1 VLFASLVAALLLM
14 QQPVPQA
21 DTTTIAPLDSARV
34 ADKAIAEV
42 VDDVDGARPKPEIR
56 PIIAP
61 SAFYSPVRGFG
72 IGGGVAVWN
81 AARAGDRLH
90 VEGRLTQRYQSL
102 WGSYS
107 TSNPATSRVYA
118 LIGMGGTTTSRY
130 PYYGTSPRYNREAK
144 LDIDRA
150 AFEVEGRVGW
160 APFGPRTVVL
170 QPTLQ
175 FRYDRLR
182 DYAEADGGSIELAN
196 PDDLRQLDA
205 LRDDPR
211 HGVSGGLSVLL
222 DTRDDEIMPRSGLVL
237 QSAVTQFAAT
247 DDSDLGFTRGQATA
261 TMFHPALFR
270 IPFLPEP
277 GAFFVRANVVVT
289 RQDDDA
295 PLPYMYLPDL
305 DRDLLIGF
313 PRRRFQGRDAASLAV
328 GVRGVV
334 VQAIGAFLVEGMAFG
349 MVGAAYDDIS
359 EDFTPR
365 VTFDP
370 ASVDPAD
377 RVPLRPSAAIGMNVH
392 FIDRERPLIGV
403 VLGGGPEGLTSATFR
418 IVYPLRWYRPEI
430 R

>member
-1 VLFASLVAALLLM
+1 M

-21 DTTTIAPLDSARV
+21 DTTAIAPADSAR
-34 ADKAIAEV
+34 AANEAIAEV
-42 VDDVDGARPKPEIR
+42 VDDVEGARPKPDIR

-72 IGGGVAVWN
+72 IGGGMAVWN
-81 AARAGDRLH
+81 AAQAGDRLH

-107 TSNPATSRVYA
+107 TSDPAQSRAYA
-118 LIGMGGTTTSRY
+118 LIGAGGTTTSRY
-130 PYYGTSPRYNREAK
+130 PYYGSSPRYNRDAK
-144 LDIDRA
+144 LDLDRA

-160 APFGPRTVVL
+160 APLGPRTIVL

-175 FRYDRLR
+175 FRYDLLR
-182 DYAEADGGSIELAN
+182 DYAEAQEGTLELAG

-222 DTRDDEIMPRSGLVL
+222 DTRDDEIMPRSGVVL
-237 QSAVTQFAAT
+237 QSSVTQFVAT
-247 DDSDLGFTRGQATA
+247 DTSNLRFTRGQATV

-277 GAFFVRANVVVT
+277 GAFFVRGNVVVT
-289 RQDDDA
+289 RQGGED

-305 DRDLLIGF
+305 DQDLLVGF
-313 PRRRFQGRDAASLAV
+313 PHRRFRGRDAASLAV
-328 GVRGVV
+328 GVRGVIA
-334 VQAIGAFLVEGMAFG
+334 QIIGAFLVEGMAFG
-349 MVGAAYDDIS
+349 MVGGAYDDLS
-359 EDFTPR
+359 ADVTPR

-370 ASVDPAD
+370 ASVAPED
-377 RVPLRPSAAIGMNVH
+377 RVPLRPSAGVGLNVH
-392 FIDRERPLIGV
+392 FLDRERPLVGV
-403 VLGGGPEGLTSATFR
+403 VVGAGPEGLTSATFR

>member
-1 VLFASLVAALLLM
+1 MLLASLLAALLLM

-21 DTTTIAPLDSARV
+21 DTTAIAPADSAMVSDRDLDETIA
-34 ADKAIAEV
+34 
-42 VDDVDGARPKPEIR
+42 DVDGARPKPEIR

-72 IGGGVAVWN
+72 IGGGVSVWN

-107 TSNPATSRVYA
+107 TSNPAQSRVYG
-118 LIGMGGTTTSRY
+118 LIGAGATTTSRH
-130 PYYGTSPRYNREAK
+130 PYYGTSPRYNRDAK

-150 AFEVEGRVGW
+150 ALEVEGRVGW
-160 APFGPRTVVL
+160 APFGPRTVVF

-182 DYAEADGGSIELAN
+182 DYAEADGSSIELAT
-196 PDDLRQLDA
+196 PADLRQLDA

-222 DTRDDEIMPRSGLVL
+222 DTRDDEVMPRSGVVL
-237 QSAVTQFAAT
+237 QSALTQFVAT
-247 DDSDLGFTRGQATA
+247 DTTNLRFTRGQATV

-289 RQDDDA
+289 RQGGED

-305 DRDLLIGF
+305 DRDLLVGF

-334 VQAIGAFLVEGMAFG
+334 AQVIGAFLVEGMAFG

-359 EDFTPR
+359 ADFTPR

-370 ASVDPAD
+370 GSVDPAG
-377 RVPLRPSAAIGMNVH
+377 RVPLRPSAAVGMNVH
-392 FIDRERPLIGV
+392 FIDRERPLLGV